1 MFNLKQYDF
10 KRYNISLL
18 TVATLLVCIGVFLIK
33 QVQTENESLYQ
44 KQLIGLGLGLFVA
57 LVVSLIDYHF
67 ICKFYI
73 ILYIINLILL
83 IMVKLFGKTINYAT
97 RWLEIGGKNGI
108 QFQPS
113 ELSKIILILFL
124 AKLFTIFE
132 HKINSLFFIIF
143 IVIAAAIPTVLILT
157 QTDLS
162 TSMVIMF
169 TFVMMIFAAGLSWK
183 IILPILAIGV
193 PSIAI
198 LFWYVQQDYQILLTQ
213 TQQERVLS
221 ILHPEQFPEIMYQQE
236 NSIQAIGSGQLYGK
250 LFDTTGIRGYSY
262 VPISESDFIFSVA
275 GEELG
280 FIGSC
285 FIILLFA
292 IIIYK
297 CLVAGKKAPDRMGML
312 IGVGIS
318 AMFMFQVFV
327 NIGVATQLLPNTGIP
342 LPFLSYGLSGLLS
355 YMISIGIILN
365 ISIQNK
371 QNRHKLQGNI
381 R

>member
-1 MFNLKQYDF
+1 MFNIFNLKQYDF
-10 KRYNISLL
+10 KRYNFSLL
-18 TVATLLVCIGVFLIK
+18 AVVTLLVIIGSFLIK
-33 QVQTENESLYQ
+33 QVQRPEENLFQ
-44 KQLIGLGLGLFVA
+44 KQLVGLVMGLCVA
-57 LVVSLIDYHF
+57 AVVSLIDYHF

-73 ILYIINLILL
+73 ILYFFNLFLL
-83 IMVKLFGKTINYAT
+83 IMVKLFGKNINYAT
-97 RWLEIGGKNGI
+97 RWLQIGRI

-132 HKINSLFFIIF
+132 HRINSFFLIALA
-143 IVIAAAIPTVLILT
+143 VITTAIPTVLILT

-183 IILPILAIGV
+183 IILPVLVIGI
-193 PSIAI
+193 PGIAT
-198 LFWYVQQDYQILLTQ
+198 LFWYVQQDYQVLLTH

-221 ILHPEQFPEIMYQQE
+221 ILHPELYPEVMYQQE

-250 LFDTTGIRGYSY
+250 LFSPAGVRGYDY
-262 VPISESDFIFSVA
+262 VPVSESDFIFSVA

-280 FIGSC
+280 FIGCC

-292 IIIYK
+292 ILIYK
-297 CLVAGKKAPDRMGML
+297 CLIAGKKAPDHMGML

-318 AMFMFQVFV
+318 SMFMFQVFA
-327 NIGVATQLLPNTGIP
+327 NIGVATQILPNTGIP
-342 LPFLSYGLSGLLS
+342 LPFLSSGLSGLIS

-365 ISIQNK
+365 ISIQSK
-371 QNRHKLQGNI
+371 SNRHNL
-381 R
+381 

>member
-1 MFNLKQYDF
+1 MFNFKQYDF
-10 KRYNISLL
+10 KRYNTSLL
-18 TVATLLVCIGVFLIK
+18 IVVTLLVSIGLFLIK
-33 QVQTENESLYQ
+33 QVQTEDENLFQ
-44 KQLIGLGLGLFVA
+44 KQFIGLILGLFVA
-57 LVVSLIDYHF
+57 IVVSLIDYHF

-73 ILYIINLILL
+73 ILYFINLILL
-83 IMVKLFGKTINYAT
+83 IMVKLFGKTINNAT
-97 RWLEIGGKNGI
+97 RWLDVGPV

-124 AKLFTIFE
+124 AKLFTMFE
-132 HKINSLFFIIF
+132 HKINNALFIIF
-143 IVIAAAIPTVLILT
+143 IAIATAIPTFLILT

-169 TFVMMIFAAGLSWK
+169 TFAMMFFAAGLSWK

-193 PSIAI
+193 PSFAV
-198 LFWYVQQDYQILLTQ
+198 LFWYIQQDYQILLTKY
-213 TQQERVLS
+213 QQERVLS
-221 ILHPEQFPEIMYQQE
+221 ILHPELYPEIMYQQD

-250 LFDTTGIRGYSY
+250 LFNPSDVRGYNY

-292 IIIYK
+292 FIIYK
-297 CLVAGKKAPDRMGML
+297 CLLAGRNARDRMGML
-312 IGVGIS
+312 IGVGIAS
-318 AMFMFQVFV
+318 VLMFQVFV
-327 NIGVATQLLPNTGIP
+327 NIGVATQILPNTGIP

-355 YMISIGIILN
+355 YMISIGLILN
-365 ISIQNK
+365 ISMQSK
-371 QNRHKLQGNI
+371 KKE
-381 R
+381 

>member
-1 MFNLKQYDF
+1 MFNIFNLKQYDF
-10 KRYNISLL
+10 KRYNFSLL
-18 TVATLLVCIGVFLIK
+18 AVVTLLVIIGSFLIK
-33 QVQTENESLYQ
+33 QVQRPEENLFQ
-44 KQLIGLGLGLFVA
+44 KQLVGLVMGLCVA
-57 LVVSLIDYHF
+57 AVVSLIDYHF

-73 ILYIINLILL
+73 ILYFFNLFLL
-83 IMVKLFGKTINYAT
+83 IMVKLFGKNINYAT
-97 RWLEIGGKNGI
+97 RWLQIGSI

-132 HKINSLFFIIF
+132 HRINSFFLIALA
-143 IVIAAAIPTVLILT
+143 VITTAIPTVLILT

-183 IILPILAIGV
+183 IILPVLVIGI
-193 PSIAI
+193 PGIAT
-198 LFWYVQQDYQILLTQ
+198 LFWYVQQDYQVLLTH

-221 ILHPEQFPEIMYQQE
+221 ILHPELYPEVMYQQE

-250 LFDTTGIRGYSY
+250 LFSSAGVRGYDY
-262 VPISESDFIFSVA
+262 VPVSESDFIFSVA

-280 FIGSC
+280 FIGCC

-292 IIIYK
+292 ILIYK
-297 CLVAGKKAPDRMGML
+297 CLIAGKKAPDHMGML

-318 AMFMFQVFV
+318 SMFMFQVFA
-327 NIGVATQLLPNTGIP
+327 NIGVATQILPNTGIP
-342 LPFLSYGLSGLLS
+342 LPFLSSGLSGLIS

-365 ISIQNK
+365 ISIQSK
-371 QNRHKLQGNI
+371 SNRHNL
-381 R
+381 

>member
-1 MFNLKQYDF
+1 MFNIFNLKQYDF
-10 KRYNISLL
+10 KRYNFSLL
-18 TVATLLVCIGVFLIK
+18 AVVTLLVIIGSFLIK
-33 QVQTENESLYQ
+33 QVQRPEENLFQ
-44 KQLIGLGLGLFVA
+44 KQLVGLVMGLCVA
-57 LVVSLIDYHF
+57 AVVSLIDYHF

-73 ILYIINLILL
+73 ILYFFNLFLL
-83 IMVKLFGKTINYAT
+83 IMVKLFGKNINYAT
-97 RWLEIGGKNGI
+97 RWLQIGSI

-132 HKINSLFFIIF
+132 HRINSFFLIALA
-143 IVIAAAIPTVLILT
+143 VITTAIPTVLILT

-183 IILPILAIGV
+183 IILPVLVIGI
-193 PSIAI
+193 PGIAT
-198 LFWYVQQDYQILLTQ
+198 LFWYVQQDYQVLLTH

-221 ILHPEQFPEIMYQQE
+221 ILHPELYPEVMYQQE

-250 LFDTTGIRGYSY
+250 LFSPAGVRGYNY
-262 VPISESDFIFSVA
+262 VPVSESDFIFSVA

-280 FIGSC
+280 FIGCC

-292 IIIYK
+292 ILIYK
-297 CLVAGKKAPDRMGML
+297 CLIAGKKAPDRIGML

-318 AMFMFQVFV
+318 SMFMFQVFA
-327 NIGVATQLLPNTGIP
+327 NIGVATQILPNTGIP
-342 LPFLSYGLSGLLS
+342 LPFLSSGLSGLIS

-365 ISIQNK
+365 ISIQSK
-371 QNRHKLQGNI
+371 PNRHNL
-381 R
+381 

>member
-1 MFNLKQYDF
+1 MFNIFNLKQYDF
-10 KRYNISLL
+10 KRYNFSLL
-18 TVATLLVCIGVFLIK
+18 AVVTLLVIIGSFLIK
-33 QVQTENESLYQ
+33 QVQRPEENLFQ
-44 KQLIGLGLGLFVA
+44 KQLVGLVMGLCVA
-57 LVVSLIDYHF
+57 AVVSLIDYHF

-73 ILYIINLILL
+73 ILYFFNLFLL
-83 IMVKLFGKTINYAT
+83 IMVKLFGKNINYAT
-97 RWLEIGGKNGI
+97 RWLQIGSI

-132 HKINSLFFIIF
+132 HRINSFFLIALA
-143 IVIAAAIPTVLILT
+143 VITTAIPTVLILT

-183 IILPILAIGV
+183 IILPVLVIGI
-193 PSIAI
+193 PGIAT
-198 LFWYVQQDYQILLTQ
+198 LFWYVQQDYQVLLTH

-221 ILHPEQFPEIMYQQE
+221 ILHPELYPEVMYQQE

-250 LFDTTGIRGYSY
+250 LFSPAGVRGYNY
-262 VPISESDFIFSVA
+262 VPVSESDFIFSVA

-280 FIGSC
+280 FIGCC

-292 IIIYK
+292 ILIYK
-297 CLVAGKKAPDRMGML
+297 CLIAGKKAPDHMGML

-318 AMFMFQVFV
+318 SMFMFQVFA
-327 NIGVATQLLPNTGIP
+327 NIGVATQILPNTGIP
-342 LPFLSYGLSGLLS
+342 LPFLSSGLSGLIS

-365 ISIQNK
+365 ISIQSK
-371 QNRHKLQGNI
+371 SNRHNL
-381 R
+381 

>member
-1 MFNLKQYDF
+1 M
-10 KRYNISLL
+10 
-18 TVATLLVCIGVFLIK
+18 LVMIGSFLIK
-33 QVQTENESLYQ
+33 QVQTPEEDLFQ
-44 KQLIGLGLGLFVA
+44 KQLIGFAMGLFVA
-57 LVVSLIDYHF
+57 AVVSMIDYHF

-73 ILYIINLILL
+73 VLYFINLILL
-83 IMVKLFGKTINYAT
+83 IMVKLFGVTINYAT
-97 RWLEIGGKNGI
+97 RWLEVGSI

-113 ELSKIILILFL
+113 ELSKIILILFM

-132 HKINSLFFIIF
+132 HRINSFFVIILS
-143 IVIAAAIPTVLILT
+143 VIALAIPTFLILT

-183 IILPILAIGV
+183 IILPILAIGI
-193 PSIAI
+193 PSIAV
-198 LFWYVQQDYQILLTQ
+198 LFWYVQQDYQVLLST

-221 ILHPEQFPEIMYQQE
+221 ILHPELYPEIMYQQE

-250 LFDTTGIRGYSY
+250 LFGPAGVRGYNF

-280 FIGSC
+280 FIGC
-285 FIILLFA
+285 CLIILLFA
-292 IIIYK
+292 ILIYK
-297 CLVAGKKAPDRMGML
+297 CLVAGKKAPDRIGML

-318 AMFMFQVFV
+318 SMFMFQVFV
-327 NIGVATQLLPNTGIP
+327 NIGVATQILPNTGIP
-342 LPFLSYGLSGLLS
+342 LPFLSSGLSGLLS

-371 QNRHKLQGNI
+371 PNRNNLQGNI

>member
-1 MFNLKQYDF
+1 MFNIFNLKQYDF
-10 KRYNISLL
+10 KRYNFSLL
-18 TVATLLVCIGVFLIK
+18 AVVTLLVIIGSFLIK
-33 QVQTENESLYQ
+33 QVQTPKENLFQ
-44 KQLIGLGLGLFVA
+44 KQLVGLVMGLCVA
-57 LVVSLIDYHF
+57 AVVSLIDYHF

-73 ILYIINLILL
+73 ILYFFNLFLL
-83 IMVKLFGKTINYAT
+83 IMVKLFGKNINYAT
-97 RWLEIGGKNGI
+97 RWLQIGRI

-132 HKINSLFFIIF
+132 HRINSFFLIALA
-143 IVIAAAIPTVLILT
+143 VITTAIPTVLILT

-183 IILPILAIGV
+183 IILPVLAIGI
-193 PSIAI
+193 PGIAT
-198 LFWYVQQDYQILLTQ
+198 LFWYVQQDYQVLLTH

-221 ILHPEQFPEIMYQQE
+221 ILHPELYPEIMYQQE

-250 LFDTTGIRGYSY
+250 LFSPAGVRGYDY
-262 VPISESDFIFSVA
+262 VPVSESDFIFSVA

-280 FIGSC
+280 FIGCC

-292 IIIYK
+292 ILIYK
-297 CLVAGKKAPDRMGML
+297 CLIAGKKAPDHMGML

-318 AMFMFQVFV
+318 SMFMFQVFA
-327 NIGVATQLLPNTGIP
+327 NIGVATQILPNTGIP
-342 LPFLSYGLSGLLS
+342 LPFLSSGLSGLIS

-365 ISIQNK
+365 ISIQSK
-371 QNRHKLQGNI
+371 SNRHNL
-381 R
+381 

>member
-1 MFNLKQYDF
+1 MFNIFNLKQYDF
-10 KRYNISLL
+10 KRYNFSLL
-18 TVATLLVCIGVFLIK
+18 AVVTLLVIIGSFLIK
-33 QVQTENESLYQ
+33 QVQTPKENLFQ
-44 KQLIGLGLGLFVA
+44 KQLVGLVMGLCVA
-57 LVVSLIDYHF
+57 AVVSLIDYHF

-73 ILYIINLILL
+73 ILYFFNLFLL
-83 IMVKLFGKTINYAT
+83 IMVKLFGKNINYAT
-97 RWLEIGGKNGI
+97 RWLQIGRI

-124 AKLFTIFE
+124 AKLLTIFE
-132 HKINSLFFIIF
+132 HRINSFFLIALA
-143 IVIAAAIPTVLILT
+143 VITTAIPTVLILT

-183 IILPILAIGV
+183 IILPVLAIGI
-193 PSIAI
+193 PGIAT
-198 LFWYVQQDYQILLTQ
+198 LFWYVQQDYQVLLTH

-221 ILHPEQFPEIMYQQE
+221 ILHPELYPEIMYQQE

-250 LFDTTGIRGYSY
+250 LFSPAGVRGYNY
-262 VPISESDFIFSVA
+262 VPVSESDFIFSVA

-280 FIGSC
+280 FIGCC

-292 IIIYK
+292 ILIYK
-297 CLVAGKKAPDRMGML
+297 CLIAGKKAPDRIGML

-318 AMFMFQVFV
+318 SMFMFQVFA
-327 NIGVATQLLPNTGIP
+327 NIGVATQILPNTGIP
-342 LPFLSYGLSGLLS
+342 LPFLSSGLSGLIS

-365 ISIQNK
+365 ISIQSK
-371 QNRHKLQGNI
+371 PNRHNL
-381 R
+381 

>member
-1 MFNLKQYDF
+1 MFNIFNLKQYDF
-10 KRYNISLL
+10 KRYNFSLL
-18 TVATLLVCIGVFLIK
+18 AVVTLLVIIGSFLIK
-33 QVQTENESLYQ
+33 QVQTPKENLFQ
-44 KQLIGLGLGLFVA
+44 KQLVGLVMGLCVA
-57 LVVSLIDYHF
+57 AVVSLIDYHF

-73 ILYIINLILL
+73 ILYFFNLFLL
-83 IMVKLFGKTINYAT
+83 IMVKLFGKNINYAT
-97 RWLEIGGKNGI
+97 RWLQIGSI

-132 HKINSLFFIIF
+132 HRINSFFLIALA
-143 IVIAAAIPTVLILT
+143 VITTAIPTVLILT

-183 IILPILAIGV
+183 IILPVLVIGI
-193 PSIAI
+193 PGIAT
-198 LFWYVQQDYQILLTQ
+198 LFWYVQQDYQVLLTH

-221 ILHPEQFPEIMYQQE
+221 ILHPELYPEVMYQQE

-250 LFDTTGIRGYSY
+250 LFSPAGVRGYDY
-262 VPISESDFIFSVA
+262 VPVSESDFIFSVA

-280 FIGSC
+280 FIGCC

-292 IIIYK
+292 ILIYK
-297 CLVAGKKAPDRMGML
+297 CLIAGKKAPDHMGML

-318 AMFMFQVFV
+318 SMFMFQVFA
-327 NIGVATQLLPNTGIP
+327 NIGVATQILPNTGIP
-342 LPFLSYGLSGLLS
+342 LPFLSSGLSGLIS

-365 ISIQNK
+365 ISIQSK
-371 QNRHKLQGNI
+371 SNRHNL
-381 R
+381 

>member
-1 MFNLKQYDF
+1 MFNIFNLKQYDF
-10 KRYNISLL
+10 KRYNFSLL
-18 TVATLLVCIGVFLIK
+18 AVVTLLVIIGSFLIK
-33 QVQTENESLYQ
+33 QVQTPKENLFQ
-44 KQLIGLGLGLFVA
+44 KQLVGLVMGLCVA
-57 LVVSLIDYHF
+57 AVVSLIDYHF

-73 ILYIINLILL
+73 ILYFFNLFLL
-83 IMVKLFGKTINYAT
+83 IMVKLFGKNINYAT
-97 RWLEIGGKNGI
+97 RWLQIGRI

-132 HKINSLFFIIF
+132 HRINSFFLIALA
-143 IVIAAAIPTVLILT
+143 VITTAIPTVLILT

-183 IILPILAIGV
+183 IILPVLAIGI
-193 PSIAI
+193 PGIAT
-198 LFWYVQQDYQILLTQ
+198 LFWYVQQDYQVLLTH

-221 ILHPEQFPEIMYQQE
+221 ILHPELYPEIMYQQE

-250 LFDTTGIRGYSY
+250 LFSPAGVRGYNY
-262 VPISESDFIFSVA
+262 VPVSESDFIFSVA

-280 FIGSC
+280 FIGCC

-292 IIIYK
+292 ILIYK
-297 CLVAGKKAPDRMGML
+297 CLIAGKKAPDRIGML

-318 AMFMFQVFV
+318 SMFMFQVFA
-327 NIGVATQLLPNTGIP
+327 NIGVATQILPNTGIP
-342 LPFLSYGLSGLLS
+342 LPFLSSGLSGLIS

-365 ISIQNK
+365 ISIQSK
-371 QNRHKLQGNI
+371 PNRHNL
-381 R
+381 

>member
-1 MFNLKQYDF
+1 MFNFKQYDF
-10 KRYNISLL
+10 KRYNMSMLI
-18 TVATLLVCIGVFLIK
+18 VVTLLVSIGLFLIK
-33 QVQTENESLYQ
+33 QVQAEDENLFQ
-44 KQLIGLGLGLFVA
+44 KQLLGLALGLFVA
-57 LVVSLIDYHF
+57 IVVSLIDYHF

-97 RWLEIGGKNGI
+97 RWLEVGPI

-113 ELSKIILILFL
+113 ELSKIILILVL
-124 AKLFTIFE
+124 AKLFTMFE
-132 HKINSLFFIIF
+132 HKINNAFFIIF
-143 IVIAAAIPTVLILT
+143 AVITTAVPTFLILT

-162 TSMVIMF
+162 SSMVIMF

-183 IILPILAIGV
+183 IILPILAVGV

-198 LFWYVQQDYQILLTQ
+198 LFWYVQQDYQVLLTK
-213 TQQERVLS
+213 TQQQRVLS
-221 ILHPEQFPEIMYQQE
+221 ILHPEQYPEIMYQQE

-250 LFDTTGIRGYSY
+250 LFDPSDVRGYNY

-285 FIILLFA
+285 FVILLFA

-297 CLVAGKKAPDRMGML
+297 CLIAAKNARDRMGML
-312 IGVGIS
+312 IGVGIAS
-318 AMFMFQVFV
+318 MFMFQVFV
-327 NIGVATQLLPNTGIP
+327 NIGVATQILPNTGIP

-355 YMISIGIILN
+355 YMISIGLILN

-371 QNRHKLQGNI
+371 KSKNNLKG
-381 R
+381 

>member
-1 MFNLKQYDF
+1 MFNIFNLKQYDF
-10 KRYNISLL
+10 KRYNFSLL
-18 TVATLLVCIGVFLIK
+18 AVVTLLVIIGSFLIK
-33 QVQTENESLYQ
+33 QVQRPEENLFQ
-44 KQLIGLGLGLFVA
+44 KQLVGLVMGLCVA
-57 LVVSLIDYHF
+57 AVVSLIDYHF

-73 ILYIINLILL
+73 ILYFFNLFLL
-83 IMVKLFGKTINYAT
+83 IMVKLFGKNINYAT
-97 RWLEIGGKNGI
+97 RWLQIGSI

-132 HKINSLFFIIF
+132 HRINSFFLIALA
-143 IVIAAAIPTVLILT
+143 VITTAIPTVLILT

-183 IILPILAIGV
+183 IILPVLAIGI
-193 PSIAI
+193 PGIAT
-198 LFWYVQQDYQILLTQ
+198 LFWYVQQDYQVLLTH

-221 ILHPEQFPEIMYQQE
+221 ILHPELYPEVMYQQE

-250 LFDTTGIRGYSY
+250 LFSPAGVRGYDY
-262 VPISESDFIFSVA
+262 VPVSESDFIFSVA

-280 FIGSC
+280 FIGCC

-292 IIIYK
+292 ILIYK
-297 CLVAGKKAPDRMGML
+297 CLIAGKKAPDHMGML

-318 AMFMFQVFV
+318 SMFMFQVFA
-327 NIGVATQLLPNTGIP
+327 NIGVATQILPNTGIP
-342 LPFLSYGLSGLLS
+342 LPFLSSGLSGLIS

-365 ISIQNK
+365 ISIQSK
-371 QNRHKLQGNI
+371 SNRHNL
-381 R
+381 

>member
-1 MFNLKQYDF
+1 MFNIFNLKQYDF
-10 KRYNISLL
+10 KRYNFSLL
-18 TVATLLVCIGVFLIK
+18 AVVTLLVIIGSFLIK
-33 QVQTENESLYQ
+33 QVQRPEENLFQ
-44 KQLIGLGLGLFVA
+44 KQLVGLVMGLCVA
-57 LVVSLIDYHF
+57 AVVSLIDYHF

-73 ILYIINLILL
+73 ILYFFNLFLL
-83 IMVKLFGKTINYAT
+83 IMVKLFGKNINYAT
-97 RWLEIGGKNGI
+97 RWLQIGSI

-132 HKINSLFFIIF
+132 HRINSFFLIALA
-143 IVIAAAIPTVLILT
+143 VITTAIPTVLILT

-183 IILPILAIGV
+183 IILPVLVIGI
-193 PSIAI
+193 PGIAT
-198 LFWYVQQDYQILLTQ
+198 LFWYVQQDYQVLLTH

-221 ILHPEQFPEIMYQQE
+221 ILHPELYPEVMYQQE

-250 LFDTTGIRGYSY
+250 LFSPAGVRGYDY
-262 VPISESDFIFSVA
+262 VPVSESDFIFSVA

-280 FIGSC
+280 FIGCC

-292 IIIYK
+292 ILIYK
-297 CLVAGKKAPDRMGML
+297 CLIAGKKAPDHMGML

-318 AMFMFQVFV
+318 SMFMFQVFA
-327 NIGVATQLLPNTGIP
+327 NIGVATQILPNTGIP
-342 LPFLSYGLSGLLS
+342 LPFLSSGLSGLIS

-365 ISIQNK
+365 ISIQSK
-371 QNRHKLQGNI
+371 SNRHNL
-381 R
+381 